1 MIARSRSINSLSVAA
16 LLSVCANVQTF
27 GVAIQSKGTM
37 SSAAH
42 FRDWGI
48 RTNHPP
54 AFLDVTSALTVGHSY
69 IPTTPS
75 SNPLFVRLTF
85 VPQPA
90 VTNEA
95 TTFTASITP
104 ASSLARAILDF
115 GDGTLADLSPLSPV
129 NSATWEHVYT
139 RA

>member
-1 MIARSRSINSLSVAA
+1 MKPSLTLTLVFVTILSACARGNS
-16 LLSVCANVQTF
+16 T
-27 GVAIQSKGTM
+27 
-37 SSAAH
+37 
-42 FRDWGI
+42 
-48 RTNHPP
+48 
-54 AFLDVTSALTVGHSY
+54 
-69 IPTTPS
+69 PTTPS

-115 GDGTLADLSPLSPV
+115 EDGTLADLSPLSPV

-139 RA
+139 RAGDFTAKFSVRSAAGETASGYAIVFVR